1 MPDDLEIPF
10 DRITYRDGQLL
21 TALDLGDEHR
31 REARLRRLHSR
42 YLHETWGI
50 ALGFEVQKEGTGA
63 VVVGPGYAV
72 DGMGR
77 DLLLAEGMHL
87 PVPNVPGQQTPET
100 FVLTMSYQEDAALH
114 HCPALAHLCL
124 GNGLDPCIERPRF
137 SWHKQDEVRFGP
149 HVPLVQ
155 VAVLQGVIQGGL
167 DFRVR
172 RNARPLVRPHIGWGA
187 TEPGRTGWRGW
198 QVQVRM
204 PLGIETVVSTA
215 EAGFTSTPH
224 YFALLHGSIALDTPM
239 DESLSLLLHINAQPS
254 QQESVR
260 FLDNLSFITDT
271 AQDKFTYRLIGLSP
285 QMAEQRQMY
294 ISWFGV
300 EPVTGCEPIVDLT
313 RLFDLAGYSILTRL
327 ALQARTSEA

>member
-31 REARLRRLHSR
+31 REMRLRRLHSR

-50 ALGFEVQKEGTGA
+50 ALGFEIRQEGAGA

-72 DGMGR
+72 DSMGR
-77 DLLLAEGMHL
+77 DLLLAEGLHL
-87 PVPNVPGQQTPET
+87 PVPNVPEQET
-100 FVLTMSYQEDAALH
+100 FVLTMSYQENTALCRCSTH
-114 HCPALAHLCL
+114 VHLCP
-124 GNGLDPCIERPRF
+124 GNGLDPCAERPRF
-137 SWHKQDEVRFGP
+137 AWLRQDEVRFGP

-172 RNARPLVRPHIGWGA
+172 RNARALVRPHTGWGA
-187 TEPGRTGWRGW
+187 TEPGRTEWRNW
-198 QVQVRM
+198 QVRVRM
-204 PLGIETVVSTA
+204 PLGSEAVVNTA

-224 YFALLHGSIALDTPM
+224 YFALLHGSIALGGLM
-239 DESLSLLLHINAQPS
+239 DGPPGLLLPINVQPS

-260 FLDNLSFITDT
+260 FLDTLSFITDP
-271 AQDKFTYRLIGLSP
+271 AQDTFTYRFIGLSP
-285 QMAEQRQMY
+285 QMAQQMY

-300 EPVTGCEPIVDLT
+300 EPVTGCEPTVDLA
-313 RLFDLAGYSILTRL
+313 RLFDLAGYSILARL
-327 ALQARTSEA
+327 ACQARTSEA